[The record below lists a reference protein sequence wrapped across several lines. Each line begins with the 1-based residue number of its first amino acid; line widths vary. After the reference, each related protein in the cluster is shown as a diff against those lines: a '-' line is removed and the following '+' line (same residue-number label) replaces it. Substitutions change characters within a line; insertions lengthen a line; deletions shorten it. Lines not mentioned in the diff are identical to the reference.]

1 MDAEANA
8 GLLITRRMIGNDLSA
23 SEPKVD
29 ANREDPPLFVDLD
42 ETLSRTD
49 LLWEALLI
57 LAKTE
62 PLTLLAAPVWL
73 MRGKACFKQRV
84 AEQVNLDP
92 ALLAYHQPFL
102 DYLKDEAATGRR
114 LILATAAP
122 ERWAGAVAKYLGI
135 FQGVLSST
143 GQCNL
148 TGNRKLLAIL
158 EQCPDGRFDYAGNAS
173 IDLQIWAK
181 ARAAIV
187 VNASNAV
194 LHAAEKSARVSRVFE
209 APQGGLA
216 RYVKAMRVHQWLKN
230 LLVFVP
236 LVTAH
241 LWFSPTALKQSI
253 LAFIAFSL
261 TASSLYVMN
270 DLLDLGADRVHPRK
284 RLRPF
289 AAGDIALNRGVALVI
304 LLFAVGIAC
313 GVVLS
318 WQFLAVLVAYAVI
331 TTAYSIY
338 LKVYTLIDVL
348 LLAAL
353 YTVRVIAGSVATMV
367 VPTFWLLAFSMFTF
381 FSLALLKRYTE
392 LLALREINISATRG
406 RDYNVTDL
414 ALLANMGS
422 GSGCVA
428 TLVLALFINSPDL
441 ATRYSRPYAL
451 WVLCPLFLYWISR
464 LWLKAGRGEMHDDPL
479 IYAVKDRGSRYVFAA
494 MLLSLIC
501 AL

>member
-1 MDAEANA
+1 
-8 GLLITRRMIGNDLSA
+8 MIGNDLSA

-57 LAKTE
+57 LAKTK

-92 ALLAYHQPFL
+92 ALLTYHQPFL

-270 DLLDLGADRVHPRK
+270 DLFDLGADRVHPRK

-313 GVVLS
+313 GVLLS

-331 TTAYSIY
+331 TRRIPSI
-338 LKVYTLIDVL
+338 
-348 LLAAL
+348 
-353 YTVRVIAGSVATMV
+353 
-367 VPTFWLLAFSMFTF
+367 
-381 FSLALLKRYTE
+381 
-392 LLALREINISATRG
+392 
-406 RDYNVTDL
+406 
-414 ALLANMGS
+414 
-422 GSGCVA
+422 
-428 TLVLALFINSPDL
+428 
-441 ATRYSRPYAL
+441 
-451 WVLCPLFLYWISR
+451 
-464 LWLKAGRGEMHDDPL
+464 
-479 IYAVKDRGSRYVFAA
+479 
-494 MLLSLIC
+494 
-501 AL
+501 